1 MDLIVGTLVQG
12 LALSMM
18 ALGIFI
24 SMKIFNIPD
33 ITTDGSYTLGGVITG
48 MALMAGWE
56 GWMVFPLVMMA
67 GGVAGAATGTIHTRL
82 GIHPLLSGI
91 LVMTALY
98 SINLMLLGRSNV
110 PLLDTDHLFT
120 MLSLFETM
128 DLNTLMILGAGVI
141 LFVLCLSYLLKTDFG
156 LSMRATGNSETM
168 IRAQGV
174 NTDAMKIIGLALSN
188 SLVAMSGYLMS
199 QYQGFVDIN
208 MGIGIVI
215 TGLGSVIIGESL
227 MQVSGTRSIVLS
239 LVFMVLGTLLF
250 QSVLSVSLMLG
261 VHPNMLKLIT
271 AIFVLLIVGIP
282 KLKTRSTKG

>member
-1 MDLIVGTLVQG
+1 MDLLVGTLIQG

-33 ITTDGSYTLGGVITG
+33 ITTDGSYTLGGVVTG
-48 MALMAGWE
+48 IALMPGWE
-56 GWMVFPLVMMA
+56 GWMIFPLVMVM
-67 GGVAGAATGTIHTRL
+67 GGLAGAATGVIHTRL

-110 PLLDTDHLFT
+110 PLLDTMHLFT
-120 MLSLFETM
+120 LVSVFDSL
-128 DLNTLMILGAGVI
+128 DLNTLLILSGGVS
-141 LFVLCLSYLLKTDFG
+141 LFVFYLAYLLRTDFG
-156 LSMRATGNSETM
+156 LSMRATGNSESM
-168 IRAQGV
+168 VRAQGV
-174 NTDAMKIIGLALSN
+174 NTDVMKIIGLALSN
-188 SLVAMSGYLMS
+188 SLVAMAGYLMS
-199 QYQGFVDIN
+199 QYQGYVDIN

-227 MQVSGTRSIVLS
+227 IHLLGTRSIATILG
-239 LVFMVLGTLLF
+239 FMVLGSLLF
-250 QSVLSVSLMLG
+250 QSVLSVSLMIG

-271 AIFVLLIVGIP
+271 AVFVLLIVGIP
-282 KLKTRSTKG
+282 KLNARRTIR